1 MVNKP
6 LIGVLYFGCNRG
18 LFHDQRGNRVS
29 FVVFFKAYFTAFQP
43 LIIAAK
49 KSGLMLTV
57 EFPCLKDGIVEV
69 EKRMGMPDKDI
80 AVNTFILFKIY
91 PEF

>member
-1 MVNKP
+1 
-6 LIGVLYFGCNRG
+6 
-18 LFHDQRGNRVS
+18 
-29 FVVFFKAYFTAFQP
+29 
-43 LIIAAK
+43 
-49 KSGLMLTV
+49 MLTV